1 MSAAVEVRLIW
12 VAGAIHAGIVAANI
26 PLPGRLRVRENL
38 AAVPRFLRQIFY
50 VHWLYIV
57 VVVGFFSALWFSF
70 ARELAGASS
79 LGRFLSAFMAVFW
92 LSRLLLQWFYYDA
105 GVPARQSSTRCA
117 LWAVV
122 AGPGR
127 HFRMECRSSVAV
139 RRSYVESKGK
149 P

>member
-12 VAGAIHAGIVAANI
+12 VAGAIHAGIVSANI

-38 AAVPRFLRQIFY
+38 ATVPGFLRQIFY

-57 VVVGFFSALWFSF
+57 VVVGFFSALCFAF

-79 LGRFLSAFMAVFW
+79 LGHFLSAFLAAFW

-105 GVPARQSSTRCA
+105 GVRRANRVLDA
-117 LWAVV
+117 LYVLSLLVLVVIFGWSAVH
-122 AGPGR
+122 P
-127 HFRMECRSSVAV
+127 SL
-139 RRSYVESKGK
+139 
-149 P
+149 

>member
-1 MSAAVEVRLIW
+1 MSATTEVRLIW
-12 VAGAIHAGIVAANI
+12 AAGAIHGGIVLANI

-57 VVVGFFSALWFSF
+57 VVVGLFSALCFGF

-79 LGRFLSAFMAVFW
+79 LGRFLNAFMAAFW

-105 GVPARQSSTRCA
+105 Q
-117 LWAVV
+117 
-122 AGPGR
+122 
-127 HFRMECRSSVAV
+127 V
-139 RRSYVESKGK
+139 RRANRVLDALYALSLLALVGILGWSAVH
-149 P
+149 PSL